1 MTDFKTTLNI
11 LKTSF
16 EMKANLNKKE
26 PTIQQQWLDKNIYQ
40 KLMNKNKDKTRWILH
55 DGPPYANGD
64 IHVGH
69 ALNKIL
75 KDIIVRYRFLN
86 GYNSHYIPGWD
97 THGLPI
103 EHALLKKGGNKE
115 ANLTVS
121 QRRDNCRDF
130 AIKNVDHQL
139 EQFKR
144 LGLITDFKDKYLTLE
159 PQFEYDQ
166 LSLFKN
172 MVEKGLVYQDYK
184 PVFWSWSSHSALA
197 EAEIEYKDVDSYSI
211 FVSFDVIGDSPLLK
225 AGDKLLIWTT
235 TPWTLPSN
243 QAIAVHP
250 DFKYARVQVGDK
262 VYVLL
267 AKKIEQLAKI
277 LNWNNYTVLNQFT
290 GHDIENVQYKHIWID
305 KVSPIILADYVTD
318 TDGTGLVHN
327 ASGFGLDDYYA
338 CKKYGISVYCPID
351 DNGKF
356 NQQVNDAELEGVFYD
371 ASNEL
376 IIKRVES
383 LGNLLKV
390 EKVTHSAAV
399 DWRTKKPVIYRATK
413 QWFVNIS
420 KIQDQLLAAIDN
432 VVFPNEINR
441 KQLVSMI
448 TNRKEWCISR
458 QRVWGVP
465 IPIIFD
471 EDKNP
476 IMDVE
481 LIQHTIDLIKQNG
494 TNSWFEKPVEF
505 FLTEKYK
512 NSGKQFIK
520 EKDIMDVWFDSGS
533 SYNVLSERGL
543 PLPAD
548 LYLEGVDQYRGW
560 FNSSLNPLN
569 VCNEFGADILRMW
582 VASSNYQEDVR
593 ISKNILTQISEM
605 YRRIRNTIFKFI
617 LSNLSDFDYEN
628 DKCLDF
634 DLADTY
640 VLNEIKNDIQKVVDA
655 YEKYD
660 FAAVLRIINLEAIK
674 LSGWYFDIIKDSLY
688 CDEPN
693 NKNRRSIQ
701 TVLFVILN
709 FCMSALAPIIP
720 HTCEEAYQHANFKNK
735 KESIFLTDFVKE
747 INIKIP
753 EINKEWWKEFFMI
766 KDAVF
771 VQLEKIRKENI
782 INKNTQAKVVIK
794 LKDNHNKFTAQQLQ
808 KFLNVAQ
815 CEIIVDKNVKSI
827 QVECSNA
834 NFVRCERCW
843 NYYPVDQINEE
854 HICSRCKKVLE
865 SKK

>member
-26 PTIQQQWLDKNIYQ
+26 PIIQQQWFDKNVYQ

-144 LGLITDFKDKYLTLE
+144 LGLITDFKDKYLTLD

-172 MVEKGLVYQDYK
+172 MVEKDLVYQDYK

-338 CKKYGISVYCPID
+338 CKK
-351 DNGKF
+351 
-356 NQQVNDAELEGVFYD
+356 
-371 ASNEL
+371 
-376 IIKRVES
+376 
-383 LGNLLKV
+383 
-390 EKVTHSAAV
+390 
-399 DWRTKKPVIYRATK
+399 
-413 QWFVNIS
+413 
-420 KIQDQLLAAIDN
+420 
-432 VVFPNEINR
+432 
-441 KQLVSMI
+441 
-448 TNRKEWCISR
+448 
-458 QRVWGVP
+458 
-465 IPIIFD
+465 
-471 EDKNP
+471 
-476 IMDVE
+476 
-481 LIQHTIDLIKQNG
+481 
-494 TNSWFEKPVEF
+494 
-505 FLTEKYK
+505 
-512 NSGKQFIK
+512 
-520 EKDIMDVWFDSGS
+520 
-533 SYNVLSERGL
+533 
-543 PLPAD
+543 
-548 LYLEGVDQYRGW
+548 
-560 FNSSLNPLN
+560 
-569 VCNEFGADILRMW
+569 
-582 VASSNYQEDVR
+582 
-593 ISKNILTQISEM
+593 
-605 YRRIRNTIFKFI
+605 
-617 LSNLSDFDYEN
+617 
-628 DKCLDF
+628 
-634 DLADTY
+634 
-640 VLNEIKNDIQKVVDA
+640 
-655 YEKYD
+655 
-660 FAAVLRIINLEAIK
+660 
-674 LSGWYFDIIKDSLY
+674 
-688 CDEPN
+688 
-693 NKNRRSIQ
+693 
-701 TVLFVILN
+701 
-709 FCMSALAPIIP
+709 
-720 HTCEEAYQHANFKNK
+720 
-735 KESIFLTDFVKE
+735 
-747 INIKIP
+747 
-753 EINKEWWKEFFMI
+753 
-766 KDAVF
+766 
-771 VQLEKIRKENI
+771 
-782 INKNTQAKVVIK
+782 
-794 LKDNHNKFTAQQLQ
+794 
-808 KFLNVAQ
+808 
-815 CEIIVDKNVKSI
+815 
-827 QVECSNA
+827 
-834 NFVRCERCW
+834 
-843 NYYPVDQINEE
+843 
-854 HICSRCKKVLE
+854 
-865 SKK
+865 